1 MAIGDFMGS
10 GFDFAQPGA
19 FPTTATGGVPY
30 SMWGSPTGALAPD
43 VAATYMGSPEAFWQT
58 SRLAQMGDRAALPQ
72 FARQASMGFAPAYGS
87 YLMTGDTAPF
97 TSYGGAPSATGW
109 HDVLAASA
117 ASGNTEA
124 IAGLNPQQATIQG
137 YLQGEN
143 ARRNTMAI
151 LAAQRG
157 GMAGSIGGQAY
168 QRAMGNLY
176 NLYTAR
182 AGAAGQAPAGFLSW
196 LDAQR
201 NAQLV

>member
-1 MAIGDFMGS
+1 MAIGDFMGT
-10 GFDFAQPGA
+10 GYDFSAPA
-19 FPTTATGGVPY
+19 AGGSP
-30 SMWGSPTGALAPD
+30 WGSPVSALAPD

-87 YLMTGDTAPF
+87 YLMTGSTDPF
-97 TSYGGAPSATGW
+97 TTYGGAPSATGW
-109 HDVLAASA
+109 QDVLAASA

-176 NLYTAR
+176 NLYTAS
-182 AGAAGQAPAGFLSW
+182 AGAAGQTPAGFLSW

>member
-10 GFDFAQPGA
+10 GFNFAQPGA
-19 FPTTATGGVPY
+19 FPTTTTAGGDY
-30 SMWGSPTGALAPD
+30 SMWGSPYGALAPD

-72 FARQASMGFAPAYGS
+72 FARQASMGFAPAYGN
-87 YLMTGDTAPF
+87 YLMSGVTDPF
-97 TSYGGAPSATGW
+97 TSGGTPSQTGW
-109 HDVLAASA
+109 ADVLAASA
-117 ASGNTEA
+117 A
-124 IAGLNPQQATIQG
+124 AGDTNAAAALNPTQATILG
-137 YLQGEN
+137 NLQGEN

-176 NLYTAR
+176 QLYTAR
-182 AGAAGQAPAGFLSW
+182 AGAAGQAPEGFLSW
-196 LDAQR
+196 LNTQR
-201 NAQLV
+201 TA